1 MATVYVETSALLS
14 WLLGEP
20 QADEVAALLDRASQ
34 VVSSVLT
41 VTEAARGLLRA
52 EQLGRL
58 TAAERLQVRG
68 QLERVHPQWMLME
81 VTSEVRGRAAEP
93 FAVEPVRTLDAVHLA
108 TALAFRRA
116 YPDLTVLTF
125 DQRVGDNAL
134 ALGFE
139 LPNVE

>member
-20 QADEVAALLDRASQ
+20 QADEVAALLDGASQ

-52 EQLGRL
+52 EQLERL
-58 TAAERLQVRG
+58 TAAERLQIRG

-81 VTSEVRGRAAEP
+81 VTAEVRGRAAEP
-93 FAVEPVRTLDAVHLA
+93 FAVEPVRALDAVHLA

-125 DQRVGDNAL
+125 DQRVRDNAL
-134 ALGFE
+134 ALGLE
-139 LPNVE
+139 LPNE